1 VSASSQGVRARLLW
15 LPRLHPA
22 QTVVVAFAAVI
33 LAGSGLLLLP
43 ISSTTETTPLQALF
57 TATSAVTVTGLA
69 VVDTAT
75 HWSVFGQVVIMVLIQ
90 AGGFGIM
97 TFASVL
103 GLVVARRLGL
113 RSRLTA
119 ATEGRALGAG
129 DLRSVL
135 IGVAR
140 AAVAIELLVAV
151 MLAGRF
157 MIGYDASLGT
167 ALWRGAFHAV
177 SAFNNAGFGL
187 HSDNLVPFASDAW
200 VCLPIAFGVILGGL
214 GFPVLFELWRTID
227 GPWHRS
233 SARLA
238 PAVRSAPGNTSAA
251 QRWVMRAR
259 RRRGSWTLNTTLVLV
274 TSAVLLCVGTGW
286 TLALEWSNPGTL
298 GALDP
303 AGRVLAAFFHST
315 VSRTAGFNSVDIGA
329 MHPATLLGTDILMF
343 VGGGPA
349 STAGGMKVTTFAVLT
364 AIVLSE
370 VRGDG
375 AANAFG
381 KRIPRA
387 AQRQAMTVA
396 ALGVFGVISGT
407 MALMLLADVGLD
419 RSLFEVTSAFATVGL
434 STGITADLPAAAK
447 VVLIVLMFAGRLGPV
462 TVASAIALR
471 RQRRLYEYP
480 KERPIIG

>member
-1 VSASSQGVRARLLW
+1 ML
-15 LPRLHPA
+15 
-22 QTVVVAFAAVI
+22 AFAAVI
-33 LAGSGLLLLP
+33 LTGTGLLLLP
-43 ISSTTETTPLQALF
+43 ASSTGVAPTTVLQALF

-75 HWSVFGQVVIMVLIQ
+75 HWSVFGQVVIMLLIQ

-97 TFASVL
+97 TFASIL

-140 AAVAIELLVAV
+140 ATIAIELVATLL
-151 MLAGRF
+151 LAARF
-157 MIGYDASLGT
+157 MIGYEASLGT
-167 ALWRGAFHAV
+167 ALWRGLFHAV
-177 SAFNNAGFGL
+177 SSFNNAGFGL
-187 HSDNLVPFASDAW
+187 YSDNIVPFASDAW
-200 VCLPIAFGVILGGL
+200 ICLPIAGAVILGGF

-227 GPWHRS
+227 GPWHRVTERG
-233 SARLA
+233 ARRGGREVA
-238 PAVRSAPGNTSAA
+238 RGRAG
-251 QRWVMRAR
+251 QRWVMSAR
-259 RRRGSWTLNTTLVLV
+259 RRRGRWTLNTTLVLV
-274 TSAVLLCVGTGW
+274 TSVALLLVGTVW
-286 TLALEWSNPGTL
+286 TLALEWSNPATL

-303 AGRVLAAFFHST
+303 PGRVLAAFFHST

-329 MHPATLLGTDILMF
+329 MQPATLLGTDILMF
-343 VGGGPA
+343 IGGGPA
-349 STAGGMKVTTFAVLT
+349 ATAGGIKVTTFAVLT

-370 VRGDG
+370 ARGDG
-375 AANAFG
+375 AVNAFG

-396 ALGVFGVISGT
+396 ALAVFAVISGT
-407 MALMLLADVGLD
+407 MALMLLTDVGLD
-419 RSLFEVTSAFATVGL
+419 RSLFEATSAFATVGL
-434 STGITADLPAAAK
+434 STGITGDLPGAAQ

>member
-1 VSASSQGVRARLLW
+1 MNAR
-15 LPRLHPA
+15 H
-22 QTVVVAFAAVI
+22 
-33 LAGSGLLLLP
+33 
-43 ISSTTETTPLQALF
+43 
-57 TATSAVTVTGLA
+57 
-69 VVDTAT
+69 
-75 HWSVFGQVVIMVLIQ
+75 
-90 AGGFGIM
+90 
-97 TFASVL
+97 
-103 GLVVARRLGL
+103 
-113 RSRLTA
+113 
-119 ATEGRALGAG
+119 
-129 DLRSVL
+129 
-135 IGVAR
+135 
-140 AAVAIELLVAV
+140 
-151 MLAGRF
+151 
-157 MIGYDASLGT
+157 
-167 ALWRGAFHAV
+167 
-177 SAFNNAGFGL
+177 
-187 HSDNLVPFASDAW
+187 
-200 VCLPIAFGVILGGL
+200 
-214 GFPVLFELWRTID
+214 
-227 GPWHRS
+227 
-233 SARLA
+233 
-238 PAVRSAPGNTSAA
+238 
-251 QRWVMRAR
+251 
-259 RRRGSWTLNTTLVLV
+259 RRGRWTLNTTLVLI
-274 TSAVLLCVGTGW
+274 TSASLLLVGTVW
-286 TLALEWSNPGTL
+286 TLALEWSNPDTL

-303 AGRVLAAFFHST
+303 PGRVLAAFFHST

-329 MHPATLLGTDILMF
+329 MQPATLLGTDILMF
-343 VGGGPA
+343 IGGGPA

-447 VVLIVLMFAGRLGPV
+447 GVLIIMMFAGRLGPV